1 MDSSAMAVSRQ
12 IDQRNSSNTTLG
24 MKQPTLGHSAIASV
38 DEGDSSIQNQTD
50 SNTVQAKAMLHL
62 EQLASEAVRDVFD
75 QTNTTAQNGEGIDL
89 TAASKRKKLSMLE
102 SVDTNKQFTTF
113 DEIDSR
119 MNYGYKQV
127 AAEKKP
133 LDHLLDNLDE
143 ACFKVLDSHID
154 RLAWQFKPKLALAQ
168 EKVAKLEQIVKQK
181 EKQREEREQLVKLNK
196 QIAHFKMM
204 EKQLT
209 ARRDKLK
216 ESIEEKRWIRED
228 TS

>member
-1 MDSSAMAVSRQ
+1 MTETPVDQMSFEQAMKELETVVGQLER
-12 IDQRNSSNTTLG
+12 
-24 MKQPTLGHSAIASV
+24 
-38 DEGDSSIQNQTD
+38 GD
-50 SNTVQAKAMLHL
+50 
-62 EQLASEAVRDVFD
+62 
-75 QTNTTAQNGEGIDL
+75 
-89 TAASKRKKLSMLE
+89 
-102 SVDTNKQFTTF
+102 
-113 DEIDSR
+113 
-119 MNYGYKQV
+119 V
-127 AAEKKP
+127 A
-133 LDHLLDNLDE
+133 LDE
-143 ACFKVLDSHID
+143 SIALYERGAELKKRCED
-154 RLAWQFKPKLALAQ
+154 KLNEAQ